1 MNRKERGM
9 QNYARVGGIL
19 SVVAGGL
26 GCLSAIIMVLFAILM
41 GIFAGGDMFNNHY
54 YNYSSPDF
62 ALGIVVII
70 YAILGVIGVLVS
82 ILAIIGGIYGIKK
95 KNWGFA
101 LAGAIAGVL
110 TFFPCGVI
118 AVIFTA
124 LGKPE
129 FSPPP
134 AVRI

>member
-1 MNRKERGM
+1 M

-26 GCLSAIIMVLFAILM
+26 GCLSAIILVLFAILI
-41 GIFAGGDMFNNHY
+41 GVFSGGGMFNNHY

-62 ALGIVVII
+62 SLGILAII
-70 YAILGVIGVLVS
+70 YAIFGVIGVLVS
-82 ILAIIGGIYGIKK
+82 ILAIVGGVYGIKK

-101 LAGAIAGVL
+101 LAGSIAGVL
-110 TFFPCGVI
+110 TFFPCGVV

-124 LGKPE
+124 MSKPE
-129 FSPPP
+129 FNTPP
-134 AVRI
+134 AVRT